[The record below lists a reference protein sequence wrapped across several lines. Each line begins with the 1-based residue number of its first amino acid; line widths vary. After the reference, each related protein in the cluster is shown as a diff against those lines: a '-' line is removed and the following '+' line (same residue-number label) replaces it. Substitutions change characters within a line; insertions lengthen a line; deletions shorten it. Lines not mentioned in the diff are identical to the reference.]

1 MISSF
6 KRLSIATQS
15 LIFLALTLAAT
26 SSALYFWARDNAL
39 ASELSHTRTVAD
51 MADAFRAQA
60 AKHGGFYVRRE
71 TKEDVAKVGK
81 YLASF
86 EAESK
91 SADGEVKNYEFHQ
104 KNPFLALGDFSAE
117 VAKSK
122 AAAKFKMISDNYMNP
137 TNKPD
142 SFEKSALEKL
152 RQEGATDEF
161 WLVEGGQLRY
171 ARSLRATKACL
182 SCHGDFD
189 NAPKA
194 VKANYPK
201 PMTGAGGGYG
211 YLDGTVVGITSV
223 KVAHKS
229 TLEMLKAQNAGFWV
243 SALSVLGLML
253 TAYFVVLSGIVRPLR
268 IQSKYA
274 ENIAVSEDILKVK
287 IPSFDDNES
296 TSSNEIH
303 LQAHA
308 LKALHQSMATATAY
322 IQKIRK

>member
-1 MISSF
+1 MIRSF

-15 LIFLALTLAAT
+15 LIILALTLTAT

-71 TKEDVAKVGK
+71 SKEDVAKVGK

-91 SADGEVKNYEFHQ
+91 SSDGQVISYEFHQ

-137 TNKPD
+137 INKPD
-142 SFEKSALEKL
+142 SFEKSALESL
-152 RQEGATDEF
+152 RKAGASDEF
-161 WLVEGGQLRY
+161 WSVEGGQLRY
-171 ARSLRATKACL
+171 ARSLRATKACM

-201 PMTGAGGGYG
+201 PTNGAGGGYG
-211 YLDGTVVGITSV
+211 YLDGSVVGITSV

-229 TLEMLKAQNAGFWV
+229 TFEMLKAQNAGFWI

-274 ENIAVSEDILKVK
+274 ENIAVSDDIQKVK

-308 LKALHQSMATATAY
+308 LKALHQSMTTATAY
-322 IQKIRK
+322 IQKIRM